1 MNHLGNC
8 RIFVAVCLCIATHI
22 QAAGIADEPDRYNK
36 LIETTIKS
44 LEKRKKWVEDNLIKF
59 KTPNSASNN
68 QTVTALG
75 SLSVQQTLTAEKRS
89 LMQRIKSLQEEKN
102 NLAKSGRIKNSTQE
116 DNLIKIMTL
125 NNSIYTLDQQIVNAR
140 HLEQFIDNQERGKTA
155 AELNHLESLK
165 RKTKQRLKELEL
177 KINQQ
182 RAQLKNVSN
191 NVQA

>member
-1 MNHLGNC
+1 
-8 RIFVAVCLCIATHI
+8 
-22 QAAGIADEPDRYNK
+22 
-36 LIETTIKS
+36 
-44 LEKRKKWVEDNLIKF
+44 
-59 KTPNSASNN
+59 
-68 QTVTALG
+68 
-75 SLSVQQTLTAEKRS
+75 
-89 LMQRIKSLQEEKN
+89 MQRIKSLQEEKN

-191 NVQA
+191 KSKLKKDIWHKNTLTHHQHN